1 MAEPYTLTP
10 VVARE
15 TRTVRET
22 AQILGIGE
30 RSAWSLTRQ
39 GRIRVL
45 RLGKRVVVPT
55 AEIDR
60 LLGRDLP
67 DRTVSNAEAR

>member
-1 MAEPYTLTP
+1 MAEQLVTP
-10 VVARE
+10 VADRL

-30 RSAWSLTRQ
+30 RSAWSLTRNGQ
-39 GRIRVL
+39 IKVL

-60 LLGRDLP
+60 LLGRDLT
-67 DRTVSNAEAR
+67 DRSAASAEAR